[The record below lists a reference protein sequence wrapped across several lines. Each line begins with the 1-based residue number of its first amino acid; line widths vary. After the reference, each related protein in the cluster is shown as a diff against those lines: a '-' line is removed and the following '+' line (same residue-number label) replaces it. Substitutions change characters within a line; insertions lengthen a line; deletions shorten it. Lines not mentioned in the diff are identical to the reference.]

1 MDCVGDQDKKKCRIW
16 STITRW
22 VQVLSSTFT
31 VQESAQ
37 LNLFESF
44 VMFSLVIFQC
54 SLPFMTNLSRV
65 KPESSSIPSPQL
77 ISSSTRPKLST
88 LEVRLCLL
96 TIRMNLF
103 KRCVRFYTGQIAPS
117 WSLWPHL
124 LALSVCVMIHDY
136 FENSIFEISIFRIRI
151 LFSIKWNEPF
161 ALKEVQTT
169 HPIDNWLHLALNL
182 LIKTFIA
189 AKFSVNHKLRAI
201 I

>member
-136 FENSIFEISIFRIRI
+136 FRDFYFSYPHFVFYKMEWTIRFERSSNNSSYRQLTTLSVK
-151 LFSIKWNEPF
+151 LFDKVLYS
-161 ALKEVQTT
+161 
-169 HPIDNWLHLALNL
+169 
-182 LIKTFIA
+182 
-189 AKFSVNHKLRAI
+189 S
-201 I
+201 